1 MQQQLLTYGPVIT
14 CALIVVLGI
23 LIAMRIA
30 ASKSPQHKQLEQ
42 LLDEAKRLNSERLR
56 ILEFESGYLTREDWT
71 ALKGRIDRLKERISK
86 APFLVRKLHKDSTDI
101 REFQGIAMEES
112 QRVKR
117 NERYVDSELAL
128 ASDLLNDI
136 DGKRLDDQQRLAVI
150 VDEKSNLVIAGAGSG
165 KTLTLVGKVKYLVER
180 WRIDPERILVTSF
193 TKKSVKEIAERIERA
208 GIENVRCKTFHSI
221 GFSYLDDVSLTN
233 DNTLENCIRDYLKSS
248 VQHSSRQIKA
258 FLEFYGC
265 FAHLPKDYSD
275 YEVDGKR
282 MEELRAVDLKT
293 IKGKLEEAAAA
304 KSERLDTLR
313 GEKVRSLEELMIA
326 NFLFIHG
333 IRYEYEKRYTGDIGY
348 SHKKYQPDFYLVDY
362 DIWLEHFGID
372 ENGRVP
378 WIANPIEEE
387 RYIEGIDWKRDV
399 HSANGTKLIESY
411 SYWNKDH
418 DLINKLQRLLTENGV
433 SIDDDPER
441 LSRLYSELKDDD
453 KYLTE
458 IVKLVSSFLS
468 LAKANNVSMDEVWE
482 RARSHYEGDG
492 YMWHR
497 FGLFMTFAEPI
508 MSFYKQRLQQS
519 GEIDYDDMIN
529 MATER
534 ILKDGLVESYD
545 YIIVDEYQDISKSRF
560 GLIQAI
566 RSLSE
571 AKLICVGD
579 DWQSIY
585 RFAGSDVT
593 LFTNF
598 SKYVGFHETLKIE
611 TTYRNSQEL
620 MDVASRFV
628 EANPAQIRKEL
639 KSVKTVEEPIQVFS
653 SSDMRGFFE
662 AALDSILATQ
672 GGYSGQILVLGR
684 HNFDLETLY
693 PDLAD
698 TDLIRFRKNRK
709 TSEIRIDYKGYKSIS
724 FLSVHK
730 AKGLEADDVIVLNLI
745 NSRYGFPNR
754 LESDPILELL
764 LDNEDDFEFSEE
776 RRLFYVALTRTKN
789 RVYLITDNMQSAGV
803 SPFIQEIQDDESVGI
818 YVEKDYTDPVK
829 CPKCGTG
836 NLIIKTNSSTGEEFL
851 GCSNHPF
858 CDKTYS
864 HIEILE
870 DKIRCPRCGGW
881 MIRRTRSSDGKP
893 FFGCSNWR
901 KNGISCNATVDIED
915 AQVDYE
921 VFPF

>member
-30 ASKSPQHKQLEQ
+30 ASKSPQHKRLEE

-56 ILEFESGYLTREDWT
+56 LLEFESGYLTREDWK
-71 ALKGRIDRLKERISK
+71 ALKGRIDRLKGRISK
-86 APFLVRKLHKDSTDI
+86 TPFLVRKLHKDSKGI
-101 REFQGIAMEES
+101 REFLEIAMEES

-128 ASDLLNDI
+128 TSDLLNDI

-208 GIENVRCKTFHSI
+208 GIENVSCKTFHSI

-233 DNTLENCIRDYLKSS
+233 DNTLENCIREYLKSS
-248 VQHSSRQIKA
+248 VPHSSRQIKA

-304 KSERLDTLR
+304 KADRLDTLR

-326 NFLFIHG
+326 NFLFLHG
-333 IRYEYEKRYTGDIGY
+333 IRYEYEKRYTGDIGDG
-348 SHKKYQPDFYLVDY
+348 HKKYQPDFYLVDY

-387 RYIEGIDWKRDV
+387 RYIEGIDWKRGI

-418 DLINKLQRLLTENGV
+418 DLINKLQRLLAENGV
-433 SIDDDPER
+433 SIDEDPER
-441 LSRLYSELKDDD
+441 LSRLYSELKEDD

-492 YMWHR
+492 YMWRR
-497 FGLFMTFAEPI
+497 FELFMTFAEPI

-534 ILKDGLVESYD
+534 ILEDGLAESYD

-620 MDVASRFV
+620 VDVASRFV

-639 KSVKTVEEPIQVFS
+639 KSVKTVEEPIRVFS

-662 AALDSILATQ
+662 AALDSIVASR

-698 TDLIRFRKNRK
+698 TDLIRFKKNRK
-709 TSEIRIDYKGYKSIS
+709 TSEIRIDYKGYKNIS

-764 LDNEDDFEFSEE
+764 LDNEDAFEFSEE

-803 SPFIQEIQDDESVGI
+803 SPFIQEIQDDESVSI

-870 DKIRCPRCGGW
+870 DKIRCPQCGGW
-881 MIRRTRSSDGKP
+881 MIRRTRNSDGKP

-901 KNGISCNATVDIED
+901 KSGISCNATVDIED

-921 VFPF
+921 VLPF

>member
-1 MQQQLLTYGPVIT
+1 MQQFLTYGPVGLF
-14 CALIVVLGI
+14 ALIIVLGI
-23 LIAMRIA
+23 LIAIRIA
-30 ASKSPQHKQLEQ
+30 AVKSPRNKQLDQ
-42 LLDEAKRLNSERLR
+42 LLNEAKSLNLERSRLLG
-56 ILEFESGYLTREDWT
+56 FESGYLTKEDWT
-71 ALKGRIDRLKERISK
+71 VLQGYIDRLKERISEV
-86 APFLVRKLHKDSTDI
+86 PFLVRKLHSNSKDI
-101 REFQGIAMEES
+101 RDFLEISMEES
-112 QRVKR
+112 QRVER
-117 NERYVDSELAL
+117 NARYVDSELAL
-128 ASDLLNDI
+128 TSDLLSDI
-136 DGKRLDDQQRLAVI
+136 DGKQLDDQQRLAVI
-150 VDEKSNLVIAGAGSG
+150 VDEKSNLIIAGAGSG

-208 GIENVRCKTFHSI
+208 GIENVSCKTFHSI
-221 GFSYLDDVSLTN
+221 GYSYLDDVTLTN
-233 DNTLENCIRDYLKSS
+233 DNTLENCIREYLKSS
-248 VQHSSRQIKA
+248 VPHCGRQIQA

-275 YEVDGKR
+275 YGVDGKR
-282 MEELRAVDLKT
+282 MEDLRAVDLKT
-293 IKGKLEEAAAA
+293 IKGKLEEVAAA
-304 KSERLDTLR
+304 KSERLDTLH

-326 NFLFIHG
+326 NYLFIHG
-333 IRYEYEKRYTGDIGY
+333 IRYEYEKKYTGDIGEG
-348 SHKKYQPDFYLVDY
+348 HKKYQPDFYLVDY

-378 WIANPIEEE
+378 WIANQIEEK
-387 RYIEGIDWKRDV
+387 RYIEGIGWKRNA

-418 DLINKLQRLLTENGV
+418 DLINKLQQLLTENGV
-433 SIDDDPER
+433 SINEEPER
-441 LSRLYSELKDDD
+441 LARLYSELNEDD

-468 LAKANNVSMDEVWE
+468 LAKANNVSMDEIWE

-497 FGLFMTFAEPI
+497 FELFMAFAEPI
-508 MSFYKQRLQQS
+508 MSYYKQRLLSS

-534 ILKDGLVESYD
+534 ILADGLVESYD

-566 RSLSE
+566 RGLSN

-620 MDVASRFV
+620 VDAASRFI

-639 KSVKTVEEPIQVFS
+639 KSVKTIEEPIRVFS
-653 SSDMRGFFE
+653 SSDMRRFFE
-662 AALDSILATQ
+662 AALDSILASRK
-672 GGYSGQILVLGR
+672 GYSGHILVLGR

-698 TDLIRFRKNRK
+698 SDSIRFKKNKK
-709 TSEIRIDYKGYKSIS
+709 TGETLIDYRGYKNIS

-730 AKGLEADDVIVLNLI
+730 AKGLEADDVIVLNLV

-764 LDNEDDFEFSEE
+764 LDNEDAFEFAEE
-776 RRLFYVALTRTKN
+776 RRLFYVAMTRTKN
-789 RVYLITDNMQSAGV
+789 RAYLITDSLQSAGV
-803 SPFIQEIQDDESVGI
+803 SPFVKEIQNDESVGV
-818 YVEKDYTDPVK
+818 YVDKDYTDPVK

-836 NLIIKTNSSTGEEFL
+836 NLLIKTNSSTGEEFL

-864 HIEILE
+864 HIEIL
-870 DKIRCPRCGGW
+870 DDRMICPQCGGW
-881 MIRRTRSSDGKP
+881 MIRRTRKSDGKP

-901 KNGISCNATVDIED
+901 KSGISCNATVDIEE

-921 VFPF
+921 VLPF